1 MTIRSYRDLQVWQLA
16 MRLAH
21 LAYDCTNLFP
31 PIERYVLLP
40 QVRRAALSVPANIAE
55 GRGREHTGDFLN
67 FISTSRGSVQELET
81 YLLFANQRSYLTDAQ
96 IQGPME
102 LADHV
107 SRKLWRLRE
116 TLTAHPRRAA
126 RGSMLARGTRRDE

>member
-1 MTIRSYRDLQVWQLA
+1 M
-16 MRLAH
+16 
-21 LAYDCTNLFP
+21 P
-31 PIERYVLLP
+31 G
-40 QVRRAALSVPANIAE
+40 NIAE

-67 FISTSRGSVQELET
+67 FLSTSRGSVQELET

-96 IQGPME
+96 LEPTME

-126 RGSMLARGTRRDE
+126 RGSALARERP

>member
-1 MTIRSYRDLQVWQLA
+1 MPIRSYRDLAVWQLA
-16 MRLAH
+16 MQLAH
-21 LAYDCTNLFP
+21 VAYDCTNFFP

-40 QVRRAALSVPANIAE
+40 QVRRAALSVPGNIAE

-67 FISTSRGSVQELET
+67 FLSTSRGSIQELET

-96 IQGPME
+96 IERPME

-116 TLTAHPRRAA
+116 TLTAQPRRAA
-126 RGSMLARGTRRDE
+126 HRSALSRQRP